1 MTVKENEV
9 NEIDES
15 LEGDDK
21 ETDRSKWY
29 TDTILQTELA
39 DYAPVKGCMV
49 IRPYGYALWEN
60 IQKALDKMIK
70 DTGHQNAYFPLFIPE
85 SFLNKEKEHVEGF
98 APECAVVTHGGGKKL
113 EEPYIVR
120 PTSETIINFMFA
132 KWVQSWRDLPILCN
146 QWANVVRW
154 EMRTRLFLRTA
165 EFLWQEGHTAH
176 ATKEEAEDEAKL
188 MLEKYRE
195 LAEDWLALPVL
206 TGLKT
211 ERERF
216 AGAVDTYCIEAMMR
230 DGKALQAGTSH
241 FLGQNFAKA
250 FEIQFQDK
258 DGNLEFAWQT
268 SWGVSTRLVGAIVLG
283 HGDEKGLVLPPKIAP
298 IQIVIVPIYK
308 TDEEKKLVDEHAR
321 RIEKEL
327 KEHFRVQYDDRDNLT
342 PGFKFNHWEQK
353 GVPVRINLGPKDI
366 ANEVVEIARRDTRE
380 KIRGVRQAGLVNEL
394 SGLLDQIQ
402 KQIFNNALE
411 FRKKNTVRVKTYD
424 EMKAVLE
431 DKNVFVETFFDGS
444 GDDEGRIKT
453 ETKATVRCIPF
464 DQSEEGEC
472 MLTGRKT
479 NRKVIFARSY

>member
-1 MTVKENEV
+1 MEVKENEKAH
-9 NEIDES
+9 IDES
-15 LEGDDK
+15 AEDDK
-21 ETDRSKWY
+21 ESDRSKWY
-29 TDTILQTELA
+29 TDTIIQTELA

-113 EEPYIVR
+113 EEPLVVR
-120 PTSETIINFMFA
+120 PTSETIINYMFA

-154 EMRTRLFLRTA
+154 EMRTRLFLRTL

-176 ATKEEAEDEAKL
+176 ATADEAEQEARL
-188 MLEKYRE
+188 MLETYRD
-195 LAEDWLALPVL
+195 LAENWLALPVL
-206 TGLKT
+206 TGEKT

-216 AGAVDTYCIEAMMR
+216 AGAVRTYCIEAMMR

-283 HGDEKGLVLPPKIAP
+283 HGDEKGLILPPKIAP
-298 IQIVIVPIYK
+298 IQLVIVPIYK
-308 TDEEKKLVDEHAR
+308 SDEEKQLVTEHCQKLT
-321 RIEKEL
+321 KEL
-327 KEHFRVQYDDRDNLT
+327 SERFRVHFDDRDNYT

-353 GVPVRINLGPKDI
+353 GVPVRINIGPKDI
-366 ANEVVEIARRDTRE
+366 ANEVVEIVRRDTRE
-380 KIRGVRQAGLVNEL
+380 KIRNVRQAGLANEL
-394 SGLLDQIQ
+394 SGLLDQVQ
-402 KQIFNNALE
+402 KSIFDNALA
-411 FRKKNTVRVKTYD
+411 FRKKNTVTVKTYD
-424 EMKAVLE
+424 ELKQALA
-431 DKNVFVETFFDGS
+431 DKNVFVETFFDGNS
-444 GDDEGRIKT
+444 DDEGRIKD
-453 ETKATVRCIPF
+453 ETKSSVRVIPF
-464 DQSEEGEC
+464 DQNEEGEC

-479 NRKVIFARSY
+479 KRRVIFARAY